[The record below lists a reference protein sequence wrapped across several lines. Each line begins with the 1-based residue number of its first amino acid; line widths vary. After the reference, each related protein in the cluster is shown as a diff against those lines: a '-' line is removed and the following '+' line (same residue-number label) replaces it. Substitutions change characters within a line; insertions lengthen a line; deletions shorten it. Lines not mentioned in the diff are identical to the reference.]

1 MFDRIFV
8 LLDYL
13 IYCSEK
19 MAKRDYYEVLEIS
32 KSASEDE
39 IKKAY
44 RKMAIKYHPDKN
56 PGDKAAEEKF
66 KEAAEAYEV
75 LSNAQKKAQ
84 YDRFGHAGMS
94 GAAGGGGGFN
104 GGGMNMDDIFS
115 QFGDIFGDNNPFGG
129 FFNGGQQ
136 QGRRARKG
144 SDLRIKLKLDLEEVA
159 NGVEKKIKVKR
170 HVTCKPCSGSG
181 AKNGTELQSCQTC
194 GGSGQVR
201 RVQQTMLGQ
210 MVTTSTCPTCNGE
223 GKMIKTRCEVCFGEG
238 RVLEEEVIPIKIPA
252 GVAEGMQLS
261 MTGKGNVPPRGGVAG
276 DLLIVI
282 EEEPNE
288 VLHRDGTNVI
298 YDLYLNFA
306 DAALGTSVEVP
317 TIGGKAR
324 ITIEAGTQ
332 AGKILRLKGKGIK
345 ELNGYGVGDEL
356 IHVNIWTPKSLSR
369 EETELLEKFRNSPNF
384 HPKPSKSDKNFF
396 EKMKDFFN

>member
-1 MFDRIFV
+1 
-8 LLDYL
+8 
-13 IYCSEK
+13 
-19 MAKRDYYEVLEIS
+19 MAKRDFYEVLEIS
-32 KSASEDE
+32 KSASEEE

-56 PGDKAAEEKF
+56 PGDKAAEDKF

-75 LSNAQKKAQ
+75 LSDANKKAR
-84 YDRFGHAGMS
+84 YDRHGHAGL
-94 GAAGGGGGFN
+94 GGNAGGGQH
-104 GGGMNMDDIFS
+104 MNMEDIFS
-115 QFGDIFGDNNPFGG
+115 QFGNIFGDDSPFGG
-129 FFNGGQQ
+129 MFGGGGGRGQQ
-136 QGRRARKG
+136 RQRKG
-144 SDLRIKLKLDLEEVA
+144 TDLRIKLKLNLEEVA

-170 HVTCKPCSGSG
+170 HVTCKSCSGNG
-181 AKNGTELQSCQTC
+181 AKNGTELSTCQTC
-194 GGSGQVR
+194 GGAGQVR

-210 MVTTSTCPTCNGE
+210 MVTTSPCPTCNGE
-223 GKMIKTRCEVCFGEG
+223 GKQVKTRCEVCFGEG
-238 RVLEEEVIPIKIPA
+238 RVLEEEIIPIKIPS

-261 MTGKGNVPPRGGVAG
+261 MSGKGNVPPRGGVAG

-282 EEEPNE
+282 EEEPDE
-288 VLHRDGTNVI
+288 VLHRDGNNVI
-298 YDLYLNFA
+298 YDLHLNFA

-332 AGKILRLKGKGIK
+332 SGKILRLKGKGIK

-356 IHVNIWTPKSLSR
+356 IHINLWTPKTLSR
-369 EETELLEKFRNSPNF
+369 EETDMLEKMRISPNF
-384 HPKPSKSDKNFF
+384 VPNPNKNDKNFF